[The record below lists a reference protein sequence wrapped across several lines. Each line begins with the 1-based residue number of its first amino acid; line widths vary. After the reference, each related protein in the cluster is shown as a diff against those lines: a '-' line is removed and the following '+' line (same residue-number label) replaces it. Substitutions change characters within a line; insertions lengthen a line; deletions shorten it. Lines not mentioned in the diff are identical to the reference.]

1 VGSSHCQDKPKTIK
15 SITSICS
22 IGETWSDDST
32 DVFDEM
38 TYAAK
43 WKVLMAKKVSEH
55 QTRTGTVP
63 VVELVDTNTDQVSQH
78 YC

>member
-1 VGSSHCQDKPKTIK
+1 
-15 SITSICS
+15 
-22 IGETWSDDST
+22 
-32 DVFDEM
+32 M

-63 VVELVDTNTDQVSQH
+63 VVELVDTNTDQVSHH